1 MTWVD
6 LPPASRTELKREYQ
20 LRRDVYEKALHEVQR
35 RLRGSLLHVGL
46 EPTIKYRVKD
56 FDSYYDKVLRRMK
69 HNGLKQKRLQLTDLL
84 GIRVVCPFM
93 SDLKEI
99 EEHIQRAFRVV
110 EVERKGA
117 HFSSREFGYESTHL
131 LIELPDDIGE
141 SFHLDEDLVVEIQLR
156 TNLQDAW
163 AEVEHELIYKSEF
176 TPFDE
181 PLQRKLAALNA
192 NLTLADIVFQEIR
205 DYQRQLHSELSK
217 RRREFWQ
224 RIQEAGRGGPR
235 IATPDRS
242 QAGFAPD
249 DELGIPDVIDPSLVG
264 AVNESIDNMLLKAL
278 YAHNQQQFKKAI
290 SIYSRILEQKP
301 RAHIQA
307 IVHIHRGMAYF
318 AESDYNRAVADFG
331 RTLELDDDN
340 WKAYYYRGVV
350 KRIMGQ
356 QREALQDF
364 NSGLAVDGFQF
375 DTLFARA
382 QLYFEQ
388 GDYQRAIDD
397 CTAALNVFPDSPE
410 VTDLQQRAADA
421 LEQQRS

>member
-6 LPPASRTELKREYQ
+6 IPPASRTELKQKYQ
-20 LRRDVYEKALHEVQR
+20 LRYDVYSKALHEVQR
-35 RLRGSLLHVGL
+35 RLRASLGRVGL
-46 EPTIKYRVKD
+46 TPTIKYRVKG

-69 HNGLKQKRLQLTDLL
+69 HNGLKQRKLQLTDLL

-99 EEHIQRAFRVV
+99 EQHIQQEFRVV

-117 HFSSREFGYESTHL
+117 HFSSREFGYESTHV
-131 LIELPDDIGE
+131 LIELPEDIEE
-141 SFHLDEDLVVEIQLR
+141 SFHLDEELIVEIQLR

-205 DYQRQLHSELSK
+205 DYQRQLHAELSK
-217 RRREFWQ
+217 RRRAFWQ
-224 RIQEAGRGGPR
+224 RIQDAGCDTQ
-235 IATPDRS
+235 TPTSAKAQKD
-242 QAGFAPD
+242 AAVD
-249 DELGIPDVIDPSLVG
+249 DELGIPDVIDPALVA
-264 AVNESIDNMLLKAL
+264 AVSDSVDNMLLKAL

-290 SIYSRILEQKP
+290 SIYSRILQQDPK
-301 RAHIQA
+301 AHIQA

-318 AESDYNRAVADFG
+318 AESDYENAIADFS

-350 KRIMGQ
+350 KRLLG
-356 QREALQDF
+356 RHDEALCDF
-364 NSGLAVDGFQF
+364 NAGLSVDGFQF

-382 QLYFEQ
+382 QLYFER
-388 GDYQRAIDD
+388 GEFERTLED
-397 CTAALNVFPDSPE
+397 CVTALNVFPDSPE
-410 VTDLQQRAADA
+410 VLDLQRRAGAA
-421 LEQQRS
+421 PR